1 MSDHVFLRE
10 YPKAAIEA
18 KGLTLSY
25 RRLMNETERYAA
37 QIGVAPGDRVAI
49 YAENSAQWAVALYG
63 AWRIGAVPV
72 PIDALAV
79 ADEAAYIL
87 ADCRPAVL
95 FCSHKTAEKAA
106 EAQRLS
112 GHTPKILNL
121 DELGFTEREAREPA
135 PFPAADPDALALILY
150 TSGTTGSPKGVMLTF
165 GNLIANIRAVTE
177 EVPFYNREERVM
189 VLLPLHHI
197 FPIMGTL
204 VAPLYVGATL
214 VYCPSLAPTDIMD
227 TLSVGRITIIIG
239 VPRFYAMI
247 VKGIRDKLRASLPV
261 WLIFRLCRLLLWRRL
276 SKIIFKEVQM
286 RFGGTVKHL
295 IAGGAALG
303 IETARDLAALGFDV
317 YEGYGMTETAPIIT
331 FPRIGRMR
339 LGSTGQTLFPGGVRI
354 EDGEILAS
362 GPNVMRGY
370 WNRPEETA
378 AIIRDGWLHTGDAGY
393 LDRDG
398 YLFITGRVKEIIVLP
413 NGKNV
418 NPDEVEEKLRR
429 DFPAVSEAGVYLKN
443 GGLAA
448 IFVPD
453 PSKIPAGAH
462 RDLREYFRYEV
473 VQRYNDKATPYKR
486 LLHFTLSSEPLPRT
500 RLGKLRRFQLPE
512 LGVEA
517 RRPRDKAVEPDTA
530 EYGAIKRFIVDETG
544 KDPHPDDHIEIDL
557 GLDSLSRLKLQEFIR
572 VSCGVALR
580 DGEIAGTVRTL
591 AERVAASRG
600 TVTEQTV
607 GWRELLLRDE
617 DIDLP
622 RSAWFH
628 AFLKNMFRLWL
639 YTYFRFRANGRDNVP
654 EPPFI
659 LAANHQSFIDG
670 LFVVT
675 PLADRLVRETFFF
688 AKGKHFKAWW
698 RRYLARR
705 DNIIIME
712 EGGDLRDAI
721 ARMAAVLKKKKS
733 IIIFPEGTRTRDGH
747 IGNFRETFAILA
759 AELKVPV
766 VPVAIRGAFEAFPR
780 GRFIPRPWR
789 SISVTYLP
797 QITPDGR
804 TYQALAAEVRDA
816 IAAELGKTAPTVR

>member
-1 MSDHVFLRE
+1 MSDAVFLKE
-10 YPKAAIEA
+10 YPKPAIEA

-25 RRLMNETERYAA
+25 RRLLSETERYAA
-37 QIGVAPGDRVAI
+37 QIGVAPGERVAI

-63 AWRIGAVPV
+63 AWRCGAVPV

-79 ADEAAYIL
+79 ADEVAYIL

-95 FCSHKTAEKAA
+95 FCSHKTKERAA
-106 EAQRLS
+106 DAVTLS
-112 GHTPKILNL
+112 GHTLKMLDL
-121 DELGFTEREAREPA
+121 DELGLTERESREPA
-135 PFPAADPDALALILY
+135 PFPAADLEALALILY

-165 GNLIANIRAVTE
+165 GNLLANVRAVSVDSPYYTAD
-177 EVPFYNREERVM
+177 ERVL

-214 VYCPSLAPTDIMD
+214 VYSPSLAPTDIMD
-227 TLSVGRITIIIG
+227 TLSVGRVTIVLG
-239 VPRFYAMI
+239 VPRFYMMI
-247 VKGIRDKLRASLPV
+247 LKGIQDRLRASTPV
-261 WLIFRLCRLLLWRRL
+261 WLLYKLCRALNWRPL
-276 SKIIFKEVQM
+276 SRRVFRKVQE
-286 RFGGTVKHL
+286 RFGGTVRHL
-295 IAGGAALG
+295 ISGGAALG
-303 IETARDLAALGFDV
+303 AGPARDLTALGFDV
-317 YEGYGMTETAPIIT
+317 CEGYGMTETAPIIT
-331 FPRIGRMR
+331 FPRIGKARI
-339 LGSTGQTLFPGGVRI
+339 GAVGQELFPDSVRI
-354 EDGEILAS
+354 DAGEVLVR
-362 GPNVMRGY
+362 GPHVMRGY
-370 WNRPEETA
+370 WDRPEETA

-393 LDRDG
+393 LDRHG

-429 DFPAVSEAGVYLKN
+429 DFPAVTEAGVYLKE

-453 PSKIPAGAH
+453 PSKIPVGAN

-500 RLGKLRRFQLPE
+500 RLGKLRRFQLPG
-512 LGVEA
+512 LGALA
-517 RRPRDKAVEPDTA
+517 RRPRGNADEPDTA
-530 EYGAIKRFIVDETG
+530 EYGAIKRFIRDETG
-544 KDPHPDDHIEIDL
+544 KEPYPDDHIEIDL

-591 AERVAASRG
+591 AERASAARG
-600 TVTEQTV
+600 TVTEQSV
-607 GWRELLLRDE
+607 GWKELLTRDLS
-617 DIDLP
+617 IDLP

-628 AFLKNMFRLWL
+628 TLLKNMFRLWL
-639 YTYFRFRANGRDNVP
+639 HTYFRFRAKGRENLP

-675 PLADRLVRETFFF
+675 PLKDSLVRETFFF
-688 AKGKHFKAWW
+688 AKGKHFGAWW

-705 DNIIIME
+705 DNIIIMDDKS
-712 EGGDLRDAI
+712 DLRDAI
-721 ARMAAVLKKKKS
+721 SRMAAVLKKKKS
-733 IIIFPEGTRTRDGH
+733 IIIFPEGTRTRDGR

-759 AELKVPV
+759 SELKVPV

-780 GRFIPRPWR
+780 GRFIPRPCR

-797 QITPDGR
+797 KITPDGR

-816 IAAELGKTAPTVR
+816 IAAELGETLPSSR